1 MPNYCS
7 VPGCTEKGGHSFPID
22 AAMRLKWK
30 VAIRRIDPETKKLW
44 EPEFFSA
51 FFKEL
56 FCLYRDS
63 MKSLTIIHYTKK
75 KKKRKKS

>member
-1 MPNYCS
+1 
-7 VPGCTEKGGHSFPID
+7 
-22 AAMRLKWK
+22 MRLKWK

-44 EPEFFSA
+44 EPEFLSA

-63 MKSLTIIHYTKK
+63 MKSLTIIHYTSKK
-75 KKKRKKS
+75 KIEKILDVKKKNNDNLEKATKK

>member
-1 MPNYCS
+1 
-7 VPGCTEKGGHSFPID
+7 
-22 AAMRLKWK
+22 MRLKWK

-44 EPEFFSA
+44 EPEFLSA

-63 MKSLTIIHYTKK
+63 MKSLTIIHYTSKKIEKTLDVKK
-75 KKKRKKS
+75 KINNNLEKATKK